1 MADVSISDLTTG
13 VPLGSDFIPYTTGS
27 VTNKTL
33 VSSITAAS
41 QPLNYVGASV
51 FKGVNSGAVN
61 STILTCS
68 FNSVTFDSNGF
79 YNAAVAGN
87 TRLTVPAGLGGMYL
101 ITGYL
106 TTSTTNAYAKNSI
119 LLIRNTVTMVR
130 NDTSMGG
137 NGLEVAMTTSTIASL
152 AAGEYIRLQGFCD
165 GFWSLNQFKDATLT
179 MIRLGA

>member
-13 VPLGSDFIPYTTGS
+13 VPAGSNFIPYATASDTS
-27 VTNKTL
+27 KTL

-51 FKGVNSGAVN
+51 TKGVNTGAVN

-68 FNSVTFDSNGF
+68 FNSTIFDSNGF
-79 YNAAVAGN
+79 FSSGSN

-101 ITGYL
+101 ITGSL
-106 TTSTTNAYAKNSI
+106 ITLTTNAYAKNSI
-119 LLIRNTVTMVR
+119 LLVRNTVNMVR

-137 NGLEVAMTTSTIASL
+137 NGLEVAMTASVIASL

-165 GFWSLNQFKDATLT
+165 GFWSTNQFKDASLS